1 MTMTQMS
8 SRVRTR
14 IVHGGILVA
23 VIAVAL
29 VAQLM
34 LSIGLADGGYQINQL
49 QQDQNQVKRERQSL
63 SEQISALQSPQH
75 LADRAKE
82 LGMKPS
88 TQVTFLRL
96 ADGQTIGS
104 ADSKGAQIAAQKGL
118 VNNRMLAALDA
129 PDATAKPTAGD
140 EAKTPQRV
148 DQQEL
153 QAGATADANGSDSSS
168 GSADGTEAPS
178 DDSQSGDA
186 GQGAGSKLPQ
196 VTLR

>member
-14 IVHGGILVA
+14 IVHGGILA
-23 VIAVAL
+23 TVIAVAL
-29 VAQLM
+29 AAQLM

-63 SEQISALQSPQH
+63 SEQISALQSPQY
-75 LADRAKE
+75 LSERAKD
-82 LGMKPS
+82 LGMEPS

-104 ADSKGAQIAAQKGL
+104 ADSRGAQIASQKGL
-118 VNNRMLAALDA
+118 VNNRMLATLNTS
-129 PDATAKPTAGD
+129 DATSKSSQSDQT
-140 EAKTPQRV
+140 KVPQQV
-148 DQQEL
+148 SQQEL
-153 QAGATADANGSDSSS
+153 QAGATADASTSNSSS
-168 GSADGTEAPS
+168 NTAGDTTSTDSAQNDGSR
-178 DDSQSGDA
+178 
-186 GQGAGSKLPQ
+186 LPQ

>member
-34 LSIGLADGGYQINQL
+34 LSIALADGGYQINQL
-49 QQDQNQVKRERQSL
+49 QQDQNQVKRESQSL

-82 LGMKPS
+82 LGMEPS
-88 TQVTFLRL
+88 AQVTFLRL

-118 VNNRMLAALDA
+118 VNNRMLATLDA
-129 PDATAKPTAGD
+129 ADATAKPAAGD

-153 QAGATADANGSDSSS
+153 QAGATADANSSDSSS
-168 GSADGTEAPS
+168 GSADGTAAPS
-178 DDSQSGDA
+178 DDSQPGDA

>member
-82 LGMKPS
+82 LGMEPS

-118 VNNRMLAALDA
+118 VNNRMLATLDA
-129 PDATAKPTAGD
+129 ADATAKPTAGD
-140 EAKTPQRV
+140 EAKAPQRV

-168 GSADGTEAPS
+168 GSADGTAAPS

-186 GQGAGSKLPQ
+186 GQDGGSKLPQ